1 MLSPFADDRSLFK
14 IIRAAQ
20 RAPSVFNTQPWS
32 FWVRA
37 DDRIELRA
45 NTSGDDRHP
54 DRWLEVTDPVS
65 RELAI
70 SCGAALFNVRM
81 AIRVTG
87 HELAAWL
94 LPDPEDDPTLLA
106 SVEIVTGRVRPPT
119 GEEQELYAAIPNR
132 HTYRWPFTGQRV
144 HANVLTELERT
155 AARERAYLRVLY
167 PFQATSWL
175 HAAGEAER
183 ELIRDERYVAELRRW
198 TSGAGPGLGIPK
210 TAYGPQPPLTLMNP
224 PVRDFGFDWGD
235 GRPIARFESHP
246 QLLSLATDYDRPLDW
261 LRAGQALQR
270 ALLTAAHYGVAAS
283 FLTQPLEFA
292 VKRQLADNRRTG
304 RRWLPDSLRL
314 PGRIQLADNRHNSRR
329 WPNGSPFDKAPQ
341 MLIRVGYPDRDGPQ
355 TPREDAPQVIDLR
368 GGTPRLVLPPARP
381 HLIGP

>member
-45 NTSGDDRHP
+45 NTSGADHRHP

-70 SCGAALFNVRM
+70 SCGAALFNLRM

-87 HELAAWL
+87 HGLAAWL
-94 LPDPEDDPTLLA
+94 VPDPEDDPTLLA
-106 SVEIVTGRVRPPT
+106 SVEIVTGRVRSPT
-119 GEEQELYAAIPNR
+119 GEEQELYDAIPNR
-132 HTYRWPFTGQRV
+132 HTYRWPFTGHRV
-144 HANVLTELERT
+144 RASILTELERT
-155 AARERAYLRVLY
+155 AAKERAYLRVLY

-175 HAAGEAER
+175 HAAGDAER
-183 ELIRDERYVAELRRW
+183 QFIHDERYLAELRRW
-198 TSGAGPGLGIPK
+198 TSGAEPGLGVPK
-210 TAYGPQPPLTLMNP
+210 AAYGPQPPLQSMNP

-235 GRPIARFESHP
+235 GRPVEKFESHP

-270 ALLTAAHYGVAAS
+270 ALLVATRYGVAAS
-283 FLTQPLEFA
+283 FLTQSLE
-292 VKRQLADNRRTG
+292 LADHKHERRG
-304 RRWLPDSLRL
+304 W
-314 PGRIQLADNRHNSRR
+314 PGA
-329 WPNGSPFDKAPQ
+329 WTFKETPQ
-341 MLIRVGYPDRDGPQ
+341 MLIRVGYPDRRLPV
-355 TPREDAPQVIDLR
+355 TPREEFPDVVDLR
-368 GGTPRLVLPPARP
+368 GSTPRRVRPPGPDHDRREVGSRWSPRGQLP
-381 HLIGP
+381 G

>member
-270 ALLTAAHYGVAAS
+270 ALLVATRYGVAAS
-283 FLTQPLEFA
+283 FLTQSLE
-292 VKRQLADNRRTG
+292 LADHKHERR
-304 RRWLPDSLRL
+304 
-314 PGRIQLADNRHNSRR
+314 N
-329 WPNGSPFDKAPQ
+329 WPTPWVFPETPQ
-341 MLIRVGYPDRDGPQ
+341 MLIRVGYPDRRPPM
-355 TPREDAPQVIDLR
+355 TPREEFPDVVDLR
-368 GGTPRLVLPPARP
+368 GGTPRQVRPPGRSQAGRELSSRWSPRGRLP
-381 HLIGP
+381 G